1 MTIKQIDGATSRD
14 GDGGA
19 RDARELRRDV
29 DEVMAATFVTDVHT
43 HLYAPQFGELALRGI
58 DELLNYHYLIAELF
72 RASSVTPE
80 AFWQLNRPAQTDL
93 IWQKLFVEQTPLSE
107 ATRGVIAVLST
118 LGLDTGAT
126 DLREARE
133 YFRAQ
138 HAADYLEQVL
148 KLARVSDIV
157 MTNDP
162 LDEIEARVWESGVE
176 IDARFHAALRL
187 DRILNGWSDAV
198 PKMSAQGYQVQVEID
213 ERTISETRRFL
224 NDWIARMKPLYLGVS
239 LPDDFAY
246 PEETP
251 RARLLRDAVLPTCRE
266 HDLSLALMIGVKRRV
281 NPALRVAGDGVGR
294 ADVSVAA
301 RLCAENT
308 GVRFLATFLSRENQH
323 ELCVAARKFS
333 NLMPFGC
340 WWFLNNTSI
349 ISEITRERFE
359 MLGTSFIPQHSDA
372 RVLDQLIYKW
382 AHTRLV
388 IADALYDSYAGL
400 LRDGRAVTRSE
411 IERDVAKLFSGNFR
425 QWVGLDETQKVVPG
439 VIVQMA

>member
-1 MTIKQIDGATSRD
+1 
-14 GDGGA
+14 
-19 RDARELRRDV
+19 
-29 DEVMAATFVTDVHT
+29 MAATFVTDVHT

>member
-29 DEVMAATFVTDVHT
+29 DEVITATFVTDVHT

-118 LGLDTGAT
+118 LGLDTRAT

-133 YFRAQ
+133 FFRAQ
-138 HAADYLEQVL
+138 HAADYLERVL

-187 DRILNGWSDAV
+187 DRILNGWSDAA
-198 PKMSAQGYQVQVEID
+198 PKMNAQGYQVQAEID

-251 RARLLRDAVLPTCRE
+251 RARLLRDTVLPTCRE

-294 ADVSVAA
+294 ADVSVVA

-411 IERDVAKLFSGNFR
+411 IERDVGKLFSSNFR